1 MCRWT
6 TGESAVKLGLG
17 IVALWTILCPK
28 RKGKE
33 EVTRTWMELVSYRKL
48 LWGEQWSLIGDIAS
62 LNYLSRREPGGYI
75 PWSPLSLQFYVGAL
89 YLEPTRSQ
97 EHGNPLMEFI
107 QVSWNRK
114 LGREGWK
121 VDMDREMKDIWHIP
135 PFCFLSASTFD
146 VRLGEKC
153 MFPRQGNAQIPI
165 SSILSLCDIS
175 IVILQPET
183 KMLTATRI
191 LHTECWGREK
201 GRKDERKK
209 HKYKL

>member
-6 TGESAVKLGLG
+6 TGESAVKLGLE

-33 EVTRTWMELVSYRKL
+33 EVTRTWEELVSYRKL

-75 PWSPLSLQFYVGAL
+75 PWSPSLFLSNFMLEHFIWNQPEARSMGAL
-89 YLEPTRSQ
+89 WWS
-97 EHGNPLMEFI
+97 
-107 QVSWNRK
+107 SWNRK

-121 VDMDREMKDIWHIP
+121 VDMDGETKDIWHIP
-135 PFCFLSASTFD
+135 PFCFLSASTLD
-146 VRLGEKC
+146 VRLGEKR
-153 MFPRQGNAQIPI
+153 MFPRQENAQIPI
-165 SSILSLCDIS
+165 NSILSMCDSS

-183 KMLTATRI
+183 KMLTTTRI
-191 LHTECWGREK
+191 LHTKCWGREK
-201 GRKDERKK
+201 GRKDERQK